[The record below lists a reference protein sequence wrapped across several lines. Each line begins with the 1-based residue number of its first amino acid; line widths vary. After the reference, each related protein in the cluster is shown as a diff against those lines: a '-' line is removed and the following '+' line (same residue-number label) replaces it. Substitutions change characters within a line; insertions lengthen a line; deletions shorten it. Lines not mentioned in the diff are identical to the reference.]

1 MPRFSQ
7 AHKVSFSA
15 ALLLAAAILAALLA
29 PSLAAAQSFST
40 LYSFNSSDGDTPY
53 AGVVL
58 APDGNFYLATYAG
71 GSSSDGTI
79 LRLTPTGSA
88 SLLHTFSGSD
98 GINPGGNLAVA
109 IDGTLY
115 GTTNFGGQGS
125 DAAGTFFS
133 ITTGGTFDSL
143 HTFTDSATNGF
154 GPRNRIVQT
163 TDGTFYGITVTEGAN
178 NYGSVFSITTA
189 GTPTTIYSFTNGA
202 DQKYPAGGVIQGSDG
217 DFYGTTS
224 DYIVGSGP
232 QGGYGVVYKVT
243 PGGEIT
249 ILHTFSQTDGE
260 SPTGPL
266 VEGADGDFYGTT
278 TLGGTSGYGVIYKVS
293 STGTFEVLHNFTH
306 TGTDGG
312 APSDGIML
320 ASDGNFYGGSVEGG
334 DGGNGKGGGTVFKM
348 TPSGTVTTLHNFC
361 SSSNCTDGEGPYAPP
376 AQDTAGNLYGTTAT
390 GGSNGLG
397 AFYKLT
403 FSPALP
409 APVQLSFSATTISLG
424 NKSTLTWKVPYV
436 FSKTEQLC
444 AAYTTSGAGSWSGVQ
459 TGSLSGNNYGGSA
472 SITPTATGTYT
483 YSLTCGGHRTGS
495 ATLTVTAS
503 SKKSSTTVL
512 TATPNP
518 ATVGQSV
525 SLKAAVTG
533 SGGTPTGSASFDYTT
548 IVLDTATLSSGDAT
562 FAASSNGIPPASYPL
577 TASYSGD
584 SNFDPSTSAAVT
596 VKLNKAPTTT
606 TLAASPTTVTPPAA
620 VTLTAT
626 VARPS
631 GSAGKPTGSV
641 TFLAD
646 GSPVATVQVNGSGV
660 AKLTAPT
667 SGVAAATYS
676 VTAKYS
682 GDSSDTASTS
692 NVVSVTVK

>member
-1 MPRFSQ
+1 MLRILRAP
-7 AHKVSFSA
+7 KIPFSA
-15 ALLLAAAILAALLA
+15 ALLLAAAMLA

-40 LYSFNSSDGDTPY
+40 LYSFNSTDGDTPY
-53 AGVVL
+53 SGVVL
-58 APDGNFYLATYAG
+58 APDGNFYLATFAG
-71 GSSSDGTI
+71 GSSDDGTI

-88 SLLHTFSGSD
+88 SLLHTFSGTD
-98 GINPGGNLAVA
+98 GINPGGNLAVG

-115 GTTNFGGQGS
+115 GTTNFGGEGS

-163 TDGTFYGITVTEGAN
+163 SDGTFYGITVTEGAN

-189 GTPTTIYSFTNGA
+189 GTPTTIYSFANGA

-217 DFYGTTS
+217 NFYGTTS
-224 DYIVGSGP
+224 DYIVDSGP

-243 PGGEIT
+243 PAGKIT
-249 ILHTFSQTDGE
+249 ILHTFDQTDGE

-278 TLGGTSGYGVIYKVS
+278 TLGGSSGYGVIYKVS
-293 STGTFEVLHNFTH
+293 SSGSFAVLHNFTH
-306 TGTDGG
+306 SGSDG
-312 APSDGIML
+312 AVPSDGIML

-334 DGGNGKGGGTVFKM
+334 DGGEGKGGGTIFKM
-348 TPSGTVTTLHNFC
+348 TASGTVTTIYDFC
-361 SSSNCTDGEGPYAPP
+361 SQSNCADGEGPYAPP
-376 AQDTAGNLYGTTAT
+376 AQDAAGNLYGTTAT
-390 GGSNGLG
+390 GGSNDLG

-409 APVQLSFSATTISLG
+409 APVKLSFSPATVALG
-424 NKSTLTWKVPYV
+424 DKTTLTWVVPYV

-444 AAYTTSGAGSWSGVQ
+444 AAYSESGAGSWAGVQ
-459 TGSLSGNNYGGSA
+459 SGTLSGNNYGGSA
-472 SITPTATGTYT
+472 SITPTATGTFTYT
-483 YSLTCGGHRTGS
+483 LTCGGHKTGT
-495 ATLTVTAS
+495 ATLTVTAA
-503 SKKSSTTVL
+503 SKKPSTTVL

-518 ATVGQSV
+518 ATVGESV
-525 SLKAAVTG
+525 TLKATVSG
-533 SGGTPTGSASFDYTT
+533 SGGTPTGTAAIDYST
-548 IVLDTATLSSGDAT
+548 IVIDTVHLASGSGS
-562 FAASSNGIPPASYPL
+562 FAASSNGIAPASYPL
-577 TASYSGD
+577 TAAYSGD
-584 SNFDPSTSAAVT
+584 SNFEASTSAAVT

-606 TLAASPTTVTPPAA
+606 TLTASPASVTPPAA

-646 GSPVATVQVNGSGV
+646 GSPVASVNVNASGV
-660 AKLTAPT
+660 AKLDAPT
-667 SGVAAATYS
+667 TGIAAGTYA

-682 GDSSDTASTS
+682 GDASDTASTS
-692 NVVSVTVK
+692 SAVNVTVK